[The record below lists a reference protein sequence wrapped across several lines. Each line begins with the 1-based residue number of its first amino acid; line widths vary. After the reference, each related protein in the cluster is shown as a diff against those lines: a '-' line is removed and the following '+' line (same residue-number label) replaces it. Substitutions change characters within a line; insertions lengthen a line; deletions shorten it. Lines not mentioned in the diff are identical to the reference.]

1 MKLLIISDLHMI
13 IPEIPEII
21 KEYGEKCDYIICAGD
36 YTSERTLNAVKK
48 LNENNICV
56 KGNCDSLELP
66 EYIETKLL
74 NYKIGVI
81 HSSQFGRGNMEGLY
95 KFAKL
100 KNLDV
105 IIFGH
110 THKPLIK
117 KIGNILLI
125 NPGTLSGAIRN
136 SYRYFSICRILR
148 NLYGFA
154 KKEKNKC

>member
-125 NPGTLSGAIRN
+125 NPGTLSGAIPGN
-136 SYRYFSICRILR
+136 FEKTDKTYCIL
-148 NLYGFA
+148 NLENLSA
-154 KKEKNKC
+154 EIKNI